1 MENSSNKHQQTGL
14 KDISNITRN
23 LVSAFP
29 QVNTATIKNTIST
42 NTNMKTT
49 SSIIRD
55 EQDKENAD
63 PRSAPVPVGGQAS
76 KVKETTSEI
85 SSSQK
90 SSEQIRFPI
99 NDDMVSDAESDGF
112 EVDDDFKLDEG
123 SDGELDKTN
132 PMENG
137 AKSATSVFTS
147 IGNNTANEAP
157 SPLILSSLINNRVL
171 PNVAVCQDPKIIESI
186 EDNGASPMF
195 SEPQRPQIRKLDF
208 NNMDTT
214 SPVTASTS
222 DQQKEARNL
231 FRRSFSMV
239 EKGQRSFQSLQLKT
253 TSPEHMVSAQAA
265 AADMTSPL
273 SRPFASFKRP
283 SVPLQPL
290 SQNNQTSITEPCKK
304 IRRGMSMKEPLKIDM
319 SQALPRS
326 ASTSNMLDSPQIA
339 KPMLQLSL
347 SESEANIKKA
357 CSMAD
362 VPNLTGDRSRNLCL
376 PTVTGVGRNAKN
388 FNSNVDCHTLAEL
401 LHGKYE
407 DQVASYRIID
417 ARYCYEFKGGHIRGA
432 ENFGTWDEEAFF
444 KEFLPTLEPKHSVPS
459 TDEKAHIIIFHC
471 EFSSERGP
479 KLMALLRKRDRD
491 LNQVTFPALHY
502 PECYLLSKGY
512 KEFYEHYPELCE
524 PKAYV
529 QMADPKFAN
538 EERKFHRK
546 SKTWGGPGGT
556 ISRTNS
562 SSRLLKL

>member
-1 MENSSNKHQQTGL
+1 MENSNNKHQQTGL
-14 KDISNITRN
+14 KDISNISRN

-29 QVNTATIKNTIST
+29 QVNTAQAIKNSLST

-112 EVDDDFKLDEG
+112 EVDDDFKLDES

-137 AKSATSVFTS
+137 AKSSTSVFTS

-171 PNVAVCQDPKIIESI
+171 PNVVCQDPKIIESL

-208 NNMDTT
+208 SNIDTT
-214 SPVTASTS
+214 SPVTTASTS

-357 CSMAD
+357 CLLAD
-362 VPNLTGDRSRNLCL
+362 EPNLTGDRSRNLCL

-388 FNSNVDCHTLAEL
+388 FNSNVDCHTLSDL

-444 KEFLPTLEPKHSVPS
+444 QRILTY
-459 TDEKAHIIIFHC
+459 T
-471 EFSSERGP
+471 
-479 KLMALLRKRDRD
+479 
-491 LNQVTFPALHY
+491 
-502 PECYLLSKGY
+502 
-512 KEFYEHYPELCE
+512 
-524 PKAYV
+524 
-529 QMADPKFAN
+529 
-538 EERKFHRK
+538 
-546 SKTWGGPGGT
+546 
-556 ISRTNS
+556 
-562 SSRLLKL
+562 

>member
-1 MENSSNKHQQTGL
+1 MENSNKHQQTGL

-29 QVNTATIKNTIST
+29 QVNTATIKNIST

-63 PRSAPVPVGGQAS
+63 PRSAPVQVGGLS

-85 SSSQK
+85 SSLK

-157 SPLILSSLINNRVL
+157 SPLILSGLINNRVL
-171 PNVAVCQDPKIIESI
+171 PNVEVCQDPKIIESI

-195 SEPQRPQIRKLDF
+195 PEPNTRPQIRKLDF
-208 NNMDTT
+208 SNMDTT

-319 SQALPRS
+319 SQVLPRA

-376 PTVTGVGRNAKN
+376 PTVTGI
-388 FNSNVDCHTLAEL
+388 EL
-401 LHGKYE
+401 
-407 DQVASYRIID
+407 
-417 ARYCYEFKGGHIRGA
+417 
-432 ENFGTWDEEAFF
+432 
-444 KEFLPTLEPKHSVPS
+444 
-459 TDEKAHIIIFHC
+459 
-471 EFSSERGP
+471 
-479 KLMALLRKRDRD
+479 
-491 LNQVTFPALHY
+491 
-502 PECYLLSKGY
+502 Y
-512 KEFYEHYPELCE
+512 K
-524 PKAYV
+524 
-529 QMADPKFAN
+529 
-538 EERKFHRK
+538 
-546 SKTWGGPGGT
+546 
-556 ISRTNS
+556 ITNYTVND
-562 SSRLLKL
+562 

>member
-1 MENSSNKHQQTGL
+1 MENSNKQSGL
-14 KDISNITRN
+14 KDISNISRN

-29 QVNTATIKNTIST
+29 QVNTAQAIKNSTIST

-85 SSSQK
+85 SSSLK

-132 PMENG
+132 PMEDG
-137 AKSATSVFTS
+137 AKSSTSVFTS
-147 IGNNTANEAP
+147 LGNSTANEAP
-157 SPLILSSLINNRVL
+157 SPLIMSSLINNRVL

-208 NNMDTT
+208 TNMDTT

-319 SQALPRS
+319 SQTLPRA
-326 ASTSNMLDSPQIA
+326 ASTSNLDSPQIA

-388 FNSNVDCHTLAEL
+388 FNSNVDCHTLADL

-491 LNQVTFPALHY
+491 LNQITFPALHY

>member
-1 MENSSNKHQQTGL
+1 MEDGT
-14 KDISNITRN
+14 
-23 LVSAFP
+23 
-29 QVNTATIKNTIST
+29 
-42 NTNMKTT
+42 
-49 SSIIRD
+49 
-55 EQDKENAD
+55 
-63 PRSAPVPVGGQAS
+63 
-76 KVKETTSEI
+76 
-85 SSSQK
+85 K
-90 SSEQIRFPI
+90 SS
-99 NDDMVSDAESDGF
+99 
-112 EVDDDFKLDEG
+112 
-123 SDGELDKTN
+123 
-132 PMENG
+132 
-137 AKSATSVFTS
+137 TSVFTS
-147 IGNNTANEAP
+147 LGNNTANEAP
-157 SPLILSSLINNRVL
+157 SPLIMSSLINNRVL

-208 NNMDTT
+208 TNMDTT

-319 SQALPRS
+319 SQTLPRA
-326 ASTSNMLDSPQIA
+326 ASTSNLDSPQIA

-376 PTVTGVGRNAKN
+376 PTVPGVGRNAKN
-388 FNSNVDCHTLAEL
+388 FNSNVDCHTLADL

-407 DQVASYRIID
+407 DKVASYRIID

-444 KEFLPTLEPKHSVPS
+444 KEFLPTLEPRHSVPD

-479 KLMALLRKRDRD
+479 KLMALLRKR
-491 LNQVTFPALHY
+491 
-502 PECYLLSKGY
+502 
-512 KEFYEHYPELCE
+512 
-524 PKAYV
+524 
-529 QMADPKFAN
+529 
-538 EERKFHRK
+538 
-546 SKTWGGPGGT
+546 
-556 ISRTNS
+556 
-562 SSRLLKL
+562 